1 MDAIKTMLNAIKVF
15 VADRYLTKKEAEE
28 TYLKEI
34 PETDLSDYATK
45 VFVADRYLTKK
56 EAEETYLKEIPET
69 DLSDYATKTYVDEVL
84 GVIEN
89 GSY

>member
-1 MDAIKTMLNAIKVF
+1 MDAIKTMLNAI
-15 VADRYLTKKEAEE
+15 
-28 TYLKEI
+28 
-34 PETDLSDYATK
+34 K